1 MVSVIWFQNVGE
13 GMRSVPDRENDEKVK
28 TRPTLKRM
36 DATEVQ
42 TRT

>member
-1 MVSVIWFQNVGE
+1 MVSVIWFQNVE

-36 DATEVQ
+36 DTTEVQ